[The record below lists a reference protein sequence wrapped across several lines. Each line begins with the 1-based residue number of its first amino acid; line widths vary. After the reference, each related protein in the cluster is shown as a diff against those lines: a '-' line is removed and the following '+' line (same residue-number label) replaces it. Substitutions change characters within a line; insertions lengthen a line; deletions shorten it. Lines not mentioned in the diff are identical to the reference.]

1 MAVVDGRLITRKR
14 RVGPSDGDVAKL
26 WSETLGLLKTRV
38 IREGFETWLAPT
50 KGRTINRDVL
60 EIEVPNT
67 FFADWLGQHYAAE
80 IQAALA
86 DLTGRKLSVSYR
98 ARGASSATILQRRA
112 RARTSAVV
120 RTNGCRLQ
128 ARYTFDSFIVGES
141 NRFACAAA
149 RSVAEKPGSAYNPLF
164 LYGGVGLGKTHLLQA
179 IGNHALATKPD
190 LKVLCVPAETL
201 FLELIQA
208 IEKNTRL
215 EFKRRYR
222 ALNLLLLDDIHYL
235 VGKERLQEEVFH
247 MFNHLYDVGSQ
258 VVFTSDCP
266 PRDLPTMEKRLAS
279 RLGSGLVVDVQAPEL
294 ETRIA
299 ILMQKAATEEQA
311 LPDDVAYY
319 IARRVKTSVRELEA
333 CLIRLLALA
342 SLTGRPITEELAEE
356 ASRDLVDTGPLVDHD
371 SIIAAAADSFG
382 FSVQDVKGTR
392 RTKQLALARQVAMY
406 LIRTMLSYSLKET
419 GFCFGGKDH
428 TTVMHAIDKIERLK
442 SQDVAFAER
451 LKKLSSGISRG

>member
-1 MAVVDGRLITRKR
+1 MAVVDGRLDTHKRKI
-14 RVGPSDGDVAKL
+14 GPGDGDVAGL

-38 IREGFETWLAPT
+38 LREGFDTWLAPT
-50 KGRTINRDVL
+50 KGRAINRDVL

-80 IQAALA
+80 IQTALA
-86 DLTGRKLSVSYR
+86 DLTGRKLNVSYR
-98 ARGASSATILQRRA
+98 ACDAGKTSVLQRRF
-112 RARTSAVV
+112 RAKTNAVV
-120 RTNGCRLQ
+120 HSNGCRLQ

-149 RSVAEKPGSAYNPLF
+149 RSVAEKPSSAYNPLF

-179 IGNHALATKPD
+179 IGNHALSVKPD
-190 LKVLCVPAETL
+190 LKVLCVAAETL

-222 ALNLLLLDDIHYL
+222 ELNLLLLDDIHYL

-247 MFNHLYDVGSQ
+247 MFNHLYDAGSQ
-258 VVFTSDCP
+258 IVFTSDRP

-299 ILMQKAATEEQA
+299 ILMQKAAAEEQS

-319 IARRVKTSVRELEA
+319 IARRVRTSVRELEA
-333 CLIRLLALA
+333 CLIRLLALT
-342 SLTGRPITEELAEE
+342 SLTGRPITVELAEE
-356 ASRDLVDTGPLVDHD
+356 ASRDLVDAGPLVDHD
-371 SIIAAAADSFG
+371 TIIAETAAFFG
-382 FSVQDVKGTR
+382 FSVHDIKGTR
-392 RTKQLALARQVAMY
+392 RTKQLALARQVAMF

-428 TTVMHAIDKIERLK
+428 TTVMHAIDKIERLRL
-442 SQDVAFAER
+442 QDVAFAER
-451 LKKLSSGISRG
+451 LRKLSSGISRG